1 MWIWSGLDT
10 VFQHHL
16 RMLSQHHSCSVSAC
30 RRNGKK
36 ESLIGKGPWWL
47 ESQDPVLTGSPFQE
61 EIPGREASPA
71 LTTLWR
77 EEGIW
82 ELSAFSEGPAGICS
96 QAVSTKPPALS
107 SPWAELFGDT
117 EQSDEAPASSLDLF
131 SVCNCVCNV
140 PDSVL

>member
-1 MWIWSGLDT
+1 MKLWSGLDT

-36 ESLIGKGPWWL
+36 ESLIGKGPRWL

-82 ELSAFSEGPAGICS
+82 ELSAFSYWSGLPF
-96 QAVSTKPPALS
+96 P
-107 SPWAELFGDT
+107 SPIAKYMTG
-117 EQSDEAPASSLDLF
+117 QII
-131 SVCNCVCNV
+131 
-140 PDSVL
+140 